1 MLTKALHLFDDA
13 TRITAGDSCWQGKTS
28 PDYWAFVGPFG
39 GCTAATILRALI
51 EHPQRAGDPLSLTG
65 HFCAPVAEGAFDL
78 DVRLVKAN
86 RSSQHWC
93 VEMTQGGG
101 EVAMLAT
108 AVFAERRPSW
118 SHQQVAFP
126 SAVPFEQARRFP
138 NTPMT
143 WSHQYDFRF
152 VEGEPSF
159 YGSPASSPLDA
170 FSKQWI
176 GDHVPRKIDML
187 SLMSMSDAF
196 FGRVFLA
203 RQELIPFGTVS
214 ITTYFHTA
222 VGGTR
227 CRGHHPSAGGS
238 RRPDFPQELWRSARR
253 IVVAFGTPARHHN
266 ANRVFQG
273 AVNIV
278 APHLVGWA
286 KARLRRAQ
294 HLSKSFSWRWARFR
308 FAHPT
313 IVRTR

>member
-1 MLTKALHLFDDA
+1 MLTKSPHLFDDA
-13 TRITAGDSCWQGKTS
+13 TRVTAGDSCWQGKTS

-39 GCTAATILRALI
+39 GCTAATILRALM
-51 EHPQRAGDPLSLTG
+51 EHPQRAGDPLSLTVN
-65 HFCAPVAEGAFDL
+65 FCAPVAEGLFDL

-101 EVAMLAT
+101 DVATLAT

-118 SHQQVAFP
+118 SHQQAAFP
-126 SAVPFEQARRFP
+126 DAVPFEQARRFP

-143 WSHQYDFRF
+143 WTHQYDFRF

-203 RQELIPFGTVS
+203 RRELIPFGTVS

-222 VGGTR
+222 AEELAAEDITHLLAVADARIFHRSYGDQHG
-227 CRGHHPSAGGS
+227 
-238 RRPDFPQELWRSARR
+238 ELWSPSGRLLATTTQ
-253 IVVAFGTPARHHN
+253 IAYF
-266 ANRVFQG
+266 
-273 AVNIV
+273 
-278 APHLVGWA
+278 
-286 KARLRRAQ
+286 KAQ
-294 HLSKSFSWRWARFR
+294 
-308 FAHPT
+308 
-313 IVRTR
+313 